1 MCRKWR
7 FLLWPSGSFHP
18 NRPNARL
25 SALVQFPSLP
35 PRTWQSWWFFNYAKI
50 KAVMLLH
57 THTKA
62 CHIKKKDIS
71 VEEHF
76 SQGTFLLSIV
86 FVFPHYHLNLGKPE
100 EFFWSGAL
108 WNCKSSPAEQHWQ
121 GHLFH
126 FILRGNLKQNPN
138 EVTKTPLYE
147 YLCAGIILAQ
157 KWMGLTKLRIN

>member
-18 NRPNARL
+18 NRPKARL
-25 SALVQFPSLP
+25 SALVQFPSQNVTKLVVFKLCKN
-35 PRTWQSWWFFNYAKI
+35 QSCDVASY
-50 KAVMLLH
+50 
-57 THTKA
+57 THKSLS
-62 CHIKKKDIS
+62 HQKKDIS

-126 FILRGNLKQNPN
+126 FTLKGNLKQNPN
-138 EVTKTPLYE
+138 KVPKTPLYE